1 MFLCHF
7 FTPGSYEAI
16 HSCWESEPN
25 LRPDFRDLLDTLNCL
40 LSELPV
46 LEADQE
52 ATYINQGLDV
62 DVAASEDPQTNSVG
76 RLENEYLPL
85 PVGVAGSGNS
95 RNPNKE
101 HPPLSS

>member
-1 MFLCHF
+1 M
-7 FTPGSYEAI
+7 

-25 LRPDFRDLLDTLNCL
+25 LRPDFRDLLNTLNCL

-46 LEADQE
+46 LEACQE

-62 DVAASEDPQTNSVG
+62 AAAAAVAGASEDPRTNPAG

-85 PVGVAGSGNS
+85 PVGVDESGNR
-95 RNPNKE
+95 RNPSRE
-101 HPPLSS
+101 HPPLST